1 MYEWP
6 GNEESPRPAQRYL
19 SNLPR
24 RLAAGCCLFAMALV
38 AGCERCEPCEQVYR
52 GVYVWGN
59 EVNVFQPCD
68 DKKSFWVSASTWVQ
82 EPLLEFYQAHTSQPY
97 ETIYIEFRGRV
108 LDEVVDGFASDHD
121 GLIRISEVLDLSLSV
136 PEACH

>member
-1 MYEWP
+1 DYAAYVRTGWAAPWP
-6 GNEESPRPAQRYL
+6 GSDL
-19 SNLPR
+19 LG
-24 RLAAGCCLFAMALV
+24 RLATGCLLSVLALV

-68 DKKSFWVSASTWVQ
+68 NKMSFWVSASSWVQ
-82 EPLLEFYQAHTSQPY
+82 EPLLEFYRAHTSQPY
-97 ETIYIEFRGRV
+97 ETIYIEFRGME

-121 GLIRISEVLDLSLSV
+121 GLIRISEVLGLSLTV
-136 PEACH
+136 PEECH